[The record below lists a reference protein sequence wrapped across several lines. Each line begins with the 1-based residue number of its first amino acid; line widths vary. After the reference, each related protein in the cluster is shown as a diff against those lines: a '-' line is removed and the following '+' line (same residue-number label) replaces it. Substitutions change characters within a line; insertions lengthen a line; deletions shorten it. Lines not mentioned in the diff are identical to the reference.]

1 MLNWEEDVKVEIKDR
16 MMKILDAMPNVFYD
30 KLEKESEEYRKGFI
44 ACYDHIKYFYSRQES
59 YNMHIELSYAQAQ
72 LDNISRLYTVVQIK
86 NEAISR
92 EIGELK
98 HKLSLAENAYKS
110 TLMKKELN
118 QEVLNEK
125 TRELKKVK
133 DENFKMLKRFSEVE
147 KLQNIIDH
155 QARYIEQLKNLKP
168 IKVRNKS
175 AREIAPAPVHKGDRE
190 KKIKEIVDNTDFTD
204 SQKVNMLKT
213 LFF

>member
-1 MLNWEEDVKVEIKDR
+1 MLNWEEDFKVEIKDR
-16 MMKILDAMPNVFYD
+16 MMKILDAIPKVFYD
-30 KLEKESEEYRKGFI
+30 KLEKESEEYRNGFI
-44 ACYDHIKYFYSRQES
+44 ACYDHIKYFYSRQEA

-72 LDNISRLYTVVQIK
+72 LDNITRLYTVVQIK
-86 NEAISR
+86 NEAFLK

-133 DENFKMLKRFSEVE
+133 DENL
-147 KLQNIIDH
+147 KLQKLINNQENRIKH
-155 QARYIEQLKNLKP
+155 LSNTKVVVVKNMPQKEEKT
-168 IKVRNKS
+168 I
-175 AREIAPAPVHKGDRE
+175 PVFKGERE
-190 KKIKEIVDNTDFTD
+190 KKIKEVIENPDFTD
-204 SQKVNMLKT
+204 SQKVNILKT